1 MFAEYEKIM
10 RKIIEEEPST
20 LTVYLDLDN
29 VKACAK
35 VSSNLCLF
43 MVKYLCGSN
52 SDMTKQSLL
61 VRTVVLMKRMIM

>member
-1 MFAEYEKIM
+1 MFVEYEKIA

-35 VSSNLCLF
+35 VCLNLYIF
-43 MVKYLCGSN
+43 MKKYSCGFHSGA
-52 SDMTKQSLL
+52 MKESLL
-61 VRTVVLMKRMIM
+61 VRTVVQMKGASM